1 MNYSALIFSIFFI
14 SIIIFMAYAVYKT
27 EKRDQLIAFAKKPE
41 NILVEL
47 RAYKDTYGITNTK
60 FTDDLPYHLEYKTK
74 DDKFWKPI
82 RMFQDL
88 IPGTNKYSISK
99 IVIKDRKDLENWKQ
113 KFITLQD
120 VNDFKTTQEELMKL
134 WEQKET
140 DKTTIN
146 ISKKNHK

>member
-47 RAYKDTYGITNTK
+47 RAYKDTYGITDTN

-74 DDKFWKPI
+74 DDKYWKPI

-88 IPGTNKYSISK
+88 IRGTNKYSISQ
-99 IVIKDRKDLENWKQ
+99 IVIKDKNDLEKWKQ
-113 KFITLQD
+113 KFKTLQD

-134 WEQKET
+134 WEEKEI
-140 DKTTIN
+140 DKNCIY
-146 ISKKNHK
+146 

>member
-1 MNYSALIFSIFFI
+1 MNYFVLIFSVFFI
-14 SIIIFMAYAVYKT
+14 SAIILILYETYKT
-27 EKRDQLIAFAKKPE
+27 GKKVQLIAYTKRPE

-47 RAYKDTYGITNTK
+47 RAYKDTYGITDTD

-74 DDKFWKPI
+74 ADKYWKPI

-99 IVIKDRKDLENWKQ
+99 IVIKDKEDLENWKQ
-113 KFITLQD
+113 KFKTLQD

-134 WEQKET
+134 WEEKET
-140 DKTTIN
+140 DKNCIY
-146 ISKKNHK
+146 

>member
-120 VNDFKTTQEELMKL
+120 VNDFKITQEELMKL
-134 WEQKET
+134 WEEKET
-140 DKTTIN
+140 DKNCIY
-146 ISKKNHK
+146 

>member
-60 FTDDLPYHLEYKTK
+60 FTNDLPYHLEYKTK

-134 WEQKET
+134 WEEKEI
-140 DKTTIN
+140 DKNCIY
-146 ISKKNHK
+146 